1 MQNKVTFRRLNI
13 LFLVAIIC
21 IGSFATINVSAA
33 EARTTIL
40 ASDDTMDYVTG
51 SKTYYFSLED
61 IDEGTD
67 TDTYLITVSYFYED
81 ATHHQEGTM
90 TFYDLDTG
98 RRMGAVNLLHL
109 NTTSPRAMLTLTPGR
124 NYRVVF
130 EPYKSNSTY
139 MLAFNIYY

>member
-67 TDTYLITVSYFYED
+67 TDTYFIFL
-81 ATHHQEGTM
+81 
-90 TFYDLDTG
+90 
-98 RRMGAVNLLHL
+98 
-109 NTTSPRAMLTLTPGR
+109 
-124 NYRVVF
+124 
-130 EPYKSNSTY
+130 
-139 MLAFNIYY
+139 